1 MISMLILAIIF
12 IYIVAIFS
20 ANEQEGYFLRTYYPK
35 YIEKEVY
42 NRTLSVARSYFD
54 DLEKIKTLEN
64 KTYELKKQI
73 ELLKYRTQAV
83 EKTLEL
89 FSEEEQKA
97 IKQNIIKGI
106 PIINCNVNLSERSI
120 ITLRKEF
127 IKNLAINLGELI

>member
-1 MISMLILAIIF
+1 M
-12 IYIVAIFS
+12 
-20 ANEQEGYFLRTYYPK
+20 RTYYPK

-54 DLEKIKTLEN
+54 DLEKIKTLKNEN
-64 KTYELKKQI
+64 KANELKKQI

-83 EKTLEL
+83 EKTLCD
-89 FSEEEQKA
+89 FNEEERKA

>member
-1 MISMLILAIIF
+1 M
-12 IYIVAIFS
+12 
-20 ANEQEGYFLRTYYPK
+20 RTYYPK

-83 EKTLEL
+83 EKTLCD
-89 FSEEEQKA
+89 FSEEERKA

-120 ITLRKEF
+120 IALRKDF